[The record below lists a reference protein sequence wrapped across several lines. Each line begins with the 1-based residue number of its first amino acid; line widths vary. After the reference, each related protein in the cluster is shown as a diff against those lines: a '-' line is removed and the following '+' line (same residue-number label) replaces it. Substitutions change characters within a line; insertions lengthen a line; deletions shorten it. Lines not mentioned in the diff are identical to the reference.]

1 MKVAV
6 FYGKEDIRI
15 EERPI
20 PTAGP
25 NQLVVK
31 IDYCG
36 VCGTD
41 VESYVTGNVI
51 PPVIV
56 LGHENIATI
65 VEIGEGVSGYALGQ
79 RILCGPPDRCAENCP
94 PCQHGDTNICTTGF
108 PRTNGIGGPDGG
120 YAEYMLIPD
129 VAHTILVPVPEN
141 VDPQQAVLFD
151 VVCVSLHALRIS
163 RFRFGDDVVVSG
175 AGPIGMAAIQLL
187 KAAGANRIIALGT
200 SPDKFPLL
208 TAYGADYCIDAN
220 ACKDVPAE
228 VKRLLGKDVG
238 ADLCFEC
245 AGNNPSLV
253 NCVYAAR
260 PGGQVLMIGQGG
272 EPMTLVPARFSIF
285 EIDLQPT
292 FVYTREEVQ
301 MYLDMLAS
309 GKIAFPDMV
318 TSIIS
323 LDDCVEKGIVNRRG
337 QRKVLIDPSL

>member
-6 FYGKEDIRI
+6 FYGKDDIRI
-15 EERPI
+15 EERAKPV
-20 PTAGP
+20 PGP

-36 VCGTD
+36 ICGTD

-56 LGHENIATI
+56 LGHENVGTI
-65 VEIGEGVSGYALGQ
+65 EAVGEGVTDYTAGQ
-79 RILCGPPDRCAENCP
+79 RILCGPPDHCAENCT
-94 PCQHGDTNICTTGF
+94 PCQHGHTNICVTGF

-129 VAHTILVPVPEN
+129 VAHTILVPVPAG
-141 VDPQQAVLFD
+141 VDPKQAVLFD

-163 RFRFGDDVVVSG
+163 RFHFGDDVVISG
-175 AGPIGMAAIQLL
+175 TGPIGMAAIQLV
-187 KAAGANRIIALGT
+187 KAAGANRVIALGT
-200 SPDKFPLL
+200 TSAKFPLL
-208 TAYGADYCIDAN
+208 KKYGADCCINTKECA
-220 ACKDVPAE
+220 DVPAE
-228 VKRLLGKDVG
+228 VKKILGRNVG
-238 ADLCFEC
+238 ADVCFEC

-253 NCVYAAR
+253 NCVYCAK
-260 PGGQVLMIGQGG
+260 PGGQVMMIGQGG
-272 EPMTLVPARFSIF
+272 EPMALVPSRFAIF
-285 EIDLQPT
+285 EVDLQPT

-309 GKIAFPDMV
+309 DKIAFPDMV
-318 TSIIS
+318 TSVVS
-323 LDDCVEKGIVNRRG
+323 LDDCVEKGIVNRKG